1 MDELFA
7 KKLYYEYDVDRGLS
21 EIDYIQLVND
31 SYMELTRIAREGNR
45 VLQGDLGVFQ
55 KLKGGGYKSNEL
67 LIILGA
73 IVGACSEYEAA
84 NDRPLLSSIIINR
97 DTRKPGSGFFYLS
110 KVPASLSRRNW
121 EDKNLRPPEIV
132 MRQRDAFWLHEVQK
146 VHEWWQKQP
155 PNEEKE

>member
-7 KKLYYEYDVDRGLS
+7 KKLYSEYDVDRGLS
-21 EIDYIQLVND
+21 EIDYIQLVSD
-31 SYMELTRIAREGNR
+31 SYMELTRIAREGNL
-45 VLQGDLGVFQ
+45 VLHGDLGVSQ
-55 KLKGGGYKSNEL
+55 KLKESGYKSNDL

-110 KVPASLSRRNW
+110 KVPASF
-121 EDKNLRPPEIV
+121 K
-132 MRQRDAFWLHEVQK
+132 QK
-146 VHEWWQKQP
+146 ELGR
-155 PNEEKE
+155 